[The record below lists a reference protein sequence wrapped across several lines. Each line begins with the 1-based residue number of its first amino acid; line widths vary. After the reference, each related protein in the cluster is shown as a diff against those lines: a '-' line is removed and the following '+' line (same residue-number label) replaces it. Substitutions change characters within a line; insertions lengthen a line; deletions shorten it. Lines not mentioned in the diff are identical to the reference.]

1 VAAHEVTHFTRVS
14 RTETGTRINVPSVS
28 LVAHSPARLGAAG
41 HNHAAGASRMR
52 ATVDMKK
59 GEEMS
64 VQTSLKLWASTDG
77 RHGRNVIGGDW
88 RLRAQVDQPHVGA
101 RVTCMA
107 WCPVGAV
114 EGGHAGTGA
123 HAYAHTHG
131 GEGSGSGSGPGS
143 PVLATGGS
151 DGSVRVWRCENNDG
165 KSWCCAYSITYRNCE
180 VGAVAF
186 SADGSIMAV
195 AHRNVVSL
203 WNFADTTLKATVV
216 LPSNSNIGHVAFV
229 EPRRAAH
236 MGG

>member
-1 VAAHEVTHFTRVS
+1 MTHFTRVS
-14 RTETGTRINVPSVS
+14 RAETGTRIYVPSVS

-41 HNHAAGASRMR
+41 HNHASGASRMR

-77 RHGRNVIGGDW
+77 RHGKNVIGGDW
-88 RLRAQVDQPHVGA
+88 RLRAQVDQPHLGA

-107 WCPVGAV
+107 WCPVGAAD
-114 EGGHAGTGA
+114 GGNGGASVHAHNHA
-123 HAYAHTHG
+123 HVHG
-131 GEGSGSGSGPGS
+131 GEGSGS

-151 DGSVRVWRCENNDG
+151 DGSVRVWRCDNNDG

-180 VGAVAF
+180 VGAITF

-216 LPSNSNIGHVAFV
+216 LPSNSNVSHVAFV